1 MKILHINNFAFKK
14 SGAEFYNTD
23 RKISAGLVLNGHHV
37 YDFSFHD
44 MAYYGTIW
52 RTKKVGKKWANQEVL
67 KVIKNFEPDLILIG
81 HSSLLSVDTLKAV
94 KAQYPQT
101 KIAFWYV
108 DWICV
113 DKKANFIKEWSPYLD
128 SIFVT
133 TSGELLKTL
142 GHNNTVAYM
151 PNMSL
156 GSIDHLKNFE
166 QDKFTYELVFCGSAS
181 DPDRTQFI
189 RSLQQ
194 KIQHIP
200 ARYCGFDDDPK
211 VFGNGYFKV
220 LGQSRMGLNYSRANS
235 LDLYTSDRI
244 TQLTGNGLLTFT
256 PRIPGFESLFS
267 AQEVVYF
274 DNVEDLASKVHYY
287 VAHPEEARL
296 IAQAGWQ
303 RTHSSYNAQR
313 VTKFMLE
320 TIYQQPYSEAY
331 EWKDHVFQC

>member
-1 MKILHINNFAFKK
+1 MKILHINNLAFKK

-23 RKISAGLVLNGHHV
+23 RKISAGLILNGHHV

-67 KVIKNFEPDLILIG
+67 KVVKNFEPDLILIG
-81 HSSLLSVDTLKAV
+81 HSSLLSSNTLKEV
-94 KAQYPQT
+94 KSKYPNT

-142 GHNNTVAYM
+142 GQGNTVAYM
-151 PNMSL
+151 PNMALS
-156 GSIDHLKNFE
+156 SVDSLKNFE
-166 QDKFTYELVFCGSAS
+166 KKDFVNELVFCGSSS
-181 DPDRTQFI
+181 DIERTKFI
-189 RSLQQ
+189 RNLQE
-194 KIQHIP
+194 KIKNIP

-211 VFGNGYFKV
+211 VFGSGYFKV
-220 LGQSRMGLNYSRANS
+220 LSESRMGLNYSRANA

-256 PRIPGFESLFS
+256 PRIPGFDALFS
-267 AQEVVYF
+267 EQEVVYF
-274 DNVEDLASKVHYY
+274 DDVKDLAEKVNYY
-287 VAHPEEARL
+287 VNHPEEVSK
-296 IAQAGWQ
+296 IAYAGWK
-303 RTHSSYNAQR
+303 RTHGSYNAQR

-320 TIYQQPYSEAY
+320 TIYKQPYSENY
-331 EWKDHVFQC
+331 EWKDHVFHC